1 MAKTFVGSRVRQL
14 RGERGFSQAA
24 LAQMLDISP
33 SYLNQIE
40 HDVRPLTVA
49 VLLRITEVFGVDA
62 TFFASQDD
70 TRLLAELREVTL
82 DHDLGVEVDQSELAD
97 VVSSHPALAR
107 ALVNLHRRY
116 RLTTTQLAA
125 ATEDRFSDGSGS
137 GSITMPHEEVRDYFY
152 ERQNYLHELD
162 TAAEELTVRMR
173 MHRADLVRDLSDRLT
188 SVHDVRIKRIDLG
201 DNVLHRFDPET
212 RTLEIGGHLPSGQY
226 AFKLAA
232 ELAYLEY
239 GALIDGLVA
248 EGSFTSDESRK
259 LARLGL
265 ANYFAA
271 ATVLPYRQFHEIA
284 ENFRYD
290 VERLSAFY
298 AVSYETIAHR
308 LSTLQRPSMRGVPL
322 SFVRVDRAGNMSK
335 RQSAT
340 GFHFSSAGGTCP
352 LWNVYETFANPGKI
366 LVQIAQMPDG
376 RNYMWVAR
384 TIERRAS
391 RYGQPGKTF
400 AIGLGCELRH
410 AHRLVYS
417 EGLDLSGD
425 IATPIGAG
433 CRVCERDNCP
443 QRAFPALGRALDLD
457 EHRST
462 VSPYSGEA
470 RMTDQ
475 IGRIPAGGFRELGPD
490 QLGFGEV
497 GARTMR
503 APKMHLFATLGQH
516 KRLFLSMMPYSAVL
530 LRGRLPHRR
539 HRAGDPAGR
548 APARFGVRA
557 AAPPLDGTPSR
568 TRRPDAGAD
577 LRLAE
582 RDRRAPAGS
591 PIASRRCCVPPT
603 SSSSTARS
611 APRCGSSCPITS
623 IDVSSSN
630 SACWQGNTT
639 VWRQRCRPCRFRW
652 TTRAITGRCRP
663 ARTATAGPAAPATR
677 TRTPPG

>member
-1 MAKTFVGSRVRQL
+1 MLPDVAKTFVGSRVRQL
-14 RGERGFSQAA
+14 RSERGFSQAA
-24 LAQMLDISP
+24 LAQMLGISP

-70 TRLLAELREVTL
+70 TRLLAELREVTM
-82 DHDLGVEVDQSELAD
+82 DRDLGIDVDQAELAD
-97 VVSSHPALAR
+97 IVGTHPTLAK
-107 ALVNLHRRY
+107 AMVNLHRRY
-116 RLTTTQLAA
+116 RLTTAQLAA
-125 ATEDRFSDGSGS
+125 ATEERFSDGSGS

-162 TAAEELTVRMR
+162 TAAEELTTRMR
-173 MHRADLVRDLSDRLT
+173 MHRADLARDLSDRLI

-201 DNVLHRFDPET
+201 DTLLHRYDPET
-212 RTLEIGGHLPSGQY
+212 KTLEIGGHLASGQY
-226 AFKLAA
+226 VFRLAT

-239 GALIDGLVA
+239 GDLIDGLV
-248 EGSFTSDESRK
+248 GQGNFTSDESRT

-271 ATVLPYRQFHEIA
+271 ATVLPYGQFHHVA

-298 AVSYETIAHR
+298 SVSYETVAHR
-308 LSTLQRPSMRGVPL
+308 LSTLQRPTMRGVPL

-340 GFHFSSAGGTCP
+340 GFHFSSSGGTCP

-366 LVQIAQMPDG
+366 GVQIAQMPDG

-384 TIERRAS
+384 TVERRAS

-410 AHRLVYS
+410 ANRLVYS
-417 EGLDLSGD
+417 EGLDLSGEVS
-425 IATPIGAG
+425 TPIGAG

-462 VSPYSGEA
+462 VSPY
-470 RMTDQ
+470 
-475 IGRIPAGGFRELGPD
+475 L
-490 QLGFGEV
+490 V
-497 GARTMR
+497 
-503 APKMHLFATLGQH
+503 
-516 KRLFLSMMPYSAVL
+516 KRP
-530 LRGRLPHRR
+530 
-539 HRAGDPAGR
+539 
-548 APARFGVRA
+548 
-557 AAPPLDGTPSR
+557 
-568 TRRPDAGAD
+568 
-577 LRLAE
+577 
-582 RDRRAPAGS
+582 
-591 PIASRRCCVPPT
+591 
-603 SSSSTARS
+603 
-611 APRCGSSCPITS
+611 
-623 IDVSSSN
+623 
-630 SACWQGNTT
+630 
-639 VWRQRCRPCRFRW
+639 
-652 TTRAITGRCRP
+652 
-663 ARTATAGPAAPATR
+663 
-677 TRTPPG
+677 